1 MQFIGEQEMTMPDY
15 RNPNDPFYRDEQ
27 VNRDM
32 SVDTRSYN
40 ATWGWI
46 AGALFLVVILAIAFG
61 IGHEPTMT
69 ASNDTV
75 PPASTRMAP
84 PTTSPSPLNP
94 TPAQP
99 QPSAPAPAAR

>member
-1 MQFIGEQEMTMPDY
+1 MPDY
-15 RNPNDPFYRDEQ
+15 RNPNDPFYRDEL
-27 VNRDM
+27 NRDLAVE
-32 SVDTRSYN
+32 SSTRTSN

-69 ASNDTV
+69 ASNDMA
-75 PPASTRMAP
+75 PPASTQMAP
-84 PTTSPSPLNP
+84 PTSSPSPLNP

-99 QPSAPAPAAR
+99 QPAKPAPAQ